1 VQAVLPNVWLYTVNP
16 SRLAV
21 HRANATKGKPSMV
34 PSPLRILVI
43 DDDPEI
49 CLLLRSMLRRE
60 GFQVCAAEDGP
71 SALELIGK
79 RGFDLLITDIRLPP
93 PMDGVETVKRARK
106 VNPDLRSLF
115 ISGGNEARCADPD
128 CDDFVRKPFNQR
140 EIVGC
145 IWELV
150 MRRLPRA

>member
-1 VQAVLPNVWLYTVNP
+1 
-16 SRLAV
+16 
-21 HRANATKGKPSMV
+21 MV

-71 SALELIGK
+71 SALELIGR

-93 PMDGVETVKRARK
+93 PMDGVETVRRARTL
-106 VNPDLRSLF
+106 NPDLRSLF
-115 ISGGNEARCADPD
+115 ISGGSEAQGADPD

-140 EIVGC
+140 EIIGC

-150 MRRLPRA
+150 TRRLPRM